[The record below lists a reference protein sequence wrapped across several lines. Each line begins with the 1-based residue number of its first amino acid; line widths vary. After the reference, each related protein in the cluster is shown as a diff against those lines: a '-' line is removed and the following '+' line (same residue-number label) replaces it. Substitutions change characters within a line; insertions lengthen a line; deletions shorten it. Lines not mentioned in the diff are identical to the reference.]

1 MVRPSSAL
9 GAVLFA
15 ALAVGCGKKVSEC
28 NALVKQ
34 LNESSTAMEAANR
47 KILEDPKQSKQTL
60 EAYASTTKAEAD
72 KIAKVELS
80 VPELVAF
87 AKTYQGILGDT
98 IIAANAIAKTTG
110 DAEGIEAE
118 VTKARDAFMGASQK
132 LGEACVKG
140 ARECKKLGDTVMKM
154 PTLTGEKPAEDAQK
168 LEDYAKGIAPSGI
181 AHADVKAAV
190 EAIKKTSG
198 DFASSI
204 RKFGTAKDEDEKA
217 RKALMEAGAKETPL
231 VKSINDFCQGG

>member
-15 ALAVGCGKKVSEC
+15 ALATGCGKKVSEC

-60 EAYASTTKAEAD
+60 ETYATTTKAEAE

-87 AKTYQGILGDT
+87 AKNYQTILSDT
-98 IIAANAIAKTTG
+98 INAATAIAKTTG

-118 VTKARDAFMGASQK
+118 VTNARDAFMAATTK

-140 ARECKKLGDTVMKM
+140 AADCKKLGESVLR
-154 PTLTGEKPAEDAQK
+154 PPPLLGQKPAEDAQK
-168 LEDYAKGIAPSGI
+168 LEDYSKAIAPAGVTN
-181 AHADVKAAV
+181 ADVKAAV
-190 EAIKKTSG
+190 ETLKKASSE
-198 DFASSI
+198 FASGI
-204 RKFGTAKDEDEKA
+204 RKFGTAKDEDEKG